1 MRRAS
6 AALLI
11 ALLLSILG
19 AGRAGAQDPPEDLPE
34 ETVTPREFEGP
45 EDPPPAPQETPP
57 PPSRVAAPRPSAD
70 RDARRLFQRFAED
83 AAIIPGGWVEGL
95 LSYEHFDGGVDRAFL
110 VGLLAFQVGEENEAG
125 LRLGFEW
132 LEADAPDPDGTGLA
146 DIDVYF
152 KHRFAGASP
161 CAIGGLLKLPTA
173 DEDEGLGTGK
183 ADFEF
188 FGACRAN
195 LEAVSFT
202 ANAGARYNGDP
213 DPPFPESEVSILAGA
228 GAIFPVGRE
237 MSIIVE
243 TTWESERLDGV
254 GNDAR
259 LIIGLQ
265 GVATRPGFGF
275 RGALALPLTDA
286 APDYQVV
293 FGAVYLY

>member
-1 MRRAS
+1 MKRILFV
-6 AALLI
+6 AALFAVADAVLPL
-11 ALLLSILG
+11 APG
-19 AGRAGAQDPPEDLPE
+19 PRAQETQPFEQTAPE
-34 ETVTPREFEGP
+34 EE
-45 EDPPPAPQETPP
+45 PPAETAPAPQYIRRPP
-57 PPSRVAAPRPSAD
+57 QSD

-83 AAIIPGGWVEGL
+83 AAIIPGGWMEGF
-95 LSYEHFDGGVDRAFL
+95 LSFEHFESGVERVFLEGQFAFNI
-110 VGLLAFQVGEENEAG
+110 AEDNEMG

-132 LEADAPDPDGTGLA
+132 LDDDDSGFDGEGIA
-146 DIDVYF
+146 DIDVWF
-152 KHRFAGASP
+152 KHRFAGSSP

-195 LEAVSFT
+195 LEAVTFT

-213 DPPFPESEVSILAGA
+213 DPPFPDSDASLLAGV

-237 MSIIVE
+237 ISIVLEGSYE
-243 TTWESERLDGV
+243 TERLDGV
-254 GNDAR
+254 GSDGR
-259 LIIGLQ
+259 LTIGMQ

-275 RGALALPLTDA
+275 RGAVALPLTDT
-286 APDYQVV
+286 APDYQVF